1 METQSWAEQ
10 EFAYANLGDKRRK
23 KRLIQLAEQ
32 RGNQPNASISQ
43 SCEGSASAKAA
54 YRFYENPA
62 ISSQDI
68 MSSHIKTT
76 QTRMSQESIVLAV
89 QDTTQLDYSSH
100 PATKGLG
107 TLQTKNQHG
116 LIMHTTL
123 AVTPSRVPLGVIH
136 LQLWQRPQEEFGKKH
151 QRKKRPIDEKESKKW
166 LSSLEATSKF
176 SKEIPQTHIVSVAD
190 READV
195 YELFALSCSTSQD
208 MLIRAS
214 WDRRVA
220 HSESYLWSFMENQII
235 SGSLT
240 ITVPRKG
247 NQPSRQAELS
257 VRYSVVTIRPP
268 SNRKGLKPVTLYG
281 ILATEEEPPNG
292 VEPVSWLL
300 LTNVL
305 TDTFEDS
312 CERIQWYSCRWT
324 IEIYHKVLK
333 DGCRIEERQFEFA
346 ENIQR
351 YLSVDMVVS
360 WRVLY
365 LTMLGRDMPQLPCT
379 AIFEA
384 YEWQSLYCFIHKT
397 HTPPDETPSLQQAVR
412 WIAKLGGFMGR
423 KGDGEPGV
431 TVLWRGLQRLY
442 DISETWLL
450 FHLHPSDP

>member
-10 EFAYANLGDKRRK
+10 EFAYADLGDQRRK
-23 KRLIQLAEQ
+23 KRLIQLAKQ
-32 RGNQPNASISQ
+32 RGTQPNASISQ
-43 SCEGSASAKAA
+43 SCEDSASTKAA
-54 YRFYENPA
+54 YRFYENSA
-62 ISSQDI
+62 ISSQAI
-68 MSSHIKTT
+68 LSSHIKTT
-76 QTRMSQESIVLAV
+76 QTRMNQESIVLAV

-100 PATKGLG
+100 PATQGLG

-123 AVTPSRVPLGVIH
+123 AVTLSRVPLGVIH
-136 LQLWQRPQEEFGKKH
+136 HQVWCRPEEEFGKKH
-151 QRKKRPIDEKESKKW
+151 RRKKRPIEEKESQKW
-166 LSSLEATSKF
+166 LSSLEATSEL
-176 SKEIPQTHIVSVAD
+176 SKEMPQTHIVSIGD
-190 READV
+190 READI
-195 YELFALSCSTSQD
+195 YDLFALSCSPYHD
-208 MLIRAS
+208 ILIRAS
-214 WDRRVA
+214 WDRKVA
-220 HSESYLWSFMENQII
+220 HPENHLWSFMESQSI
-235 SGSLT
+235 SGTLT
-240 ITVPRKG
+240 VTVPRKG
-247 NQPSRQAELS
+247 NQPVRQAELS
-257 VRYSVVTIRPP
+257 VRYSQVTIRPP
-268 SNRKGLKPVTLYG
+268 SHRKGLKPITLCG
-281 ILATEEEPPNG
+281 ILATEEESPKG
-292 VEPVSWLL
+292 IEPISWLL

-312 CERIQWYSCRWT
+312 CQRIQWYSCRWT

-351 YLSVDMVVS
+351 YLSLDMVVA

-365 LTMLGRDMPQLPCT
+365 LTMLGRDMPELPCT

-397 HTPPDETPSLQQAVR
+397 HTPPNETPSLQQAVR

-450 FHLHPSDP
+450 FHIHSPDP

>member
-412 WIAKLGGFMGR
+412 WIAKLGGFMG
-423 KGDGEPGV
+423 GDGEPGV